1 MTFKEKPLV
10 ELCEI
15 VSSKRVFAASYQS
28 EGVPFF
34 RGKEVSQLARGEDT
48 TAELYISN
56 EVYND
61 VISRTGPINSGDI
74 LLTAVGT
81 LGNPY
86 QVKETDLP
94 FYFKDGNIVWLRK
107 FSKEINSTYLFYWL
121 NSEYGRR
128 KILDT
133 AIGSTQA
140 ALTITGLAAISI
152 SCPSLAQQTGI
163 VGILSAIDQKITINN
178 VLSKTLEGIA
188 QTIFKSW
195 FIDFDPAKAKMA
207 GAKPAGMDSA
217 TASLFPDSMEE
228 SELGLI
234 PKGWEIAPI
243 GNALDVGGGT
253 TPSTTNSTYWDG
265 EHCWTT
271 PKDLSS
277 QIGIITTSSTRKI
290 TDLGL
295 AQISSGLLPIN
306 SVLMSCRAPI
316 GYVSINAVP
325 TAVNQGFITMN
336 HSAEFHPLYVLNW
349 IKANMQEIH
358 NRAGGATFAEITRK
372 AFRDIPFL
380 KPANTLMKKYAEL
393 MEPLLKELEQLTR
406 QTENLQVVRDLLL
419 PRLISGELQIPE
431 ELLVS

>member
-195 FIDFDPAKAKMA
+195 FIDFDPVKSKMT
-207 GAKPAGMDSA
+207 GGNPEGMDAA
-217 TASLFPDSMEE
+217 TAALFPDSMAD

-234 PKGWEIAPI
+234 PKGWHIACI
-243 GNALDVGGGT
+243 GD
-253 TPSTTNSTYWDG
+253 
-265 EHCWTT
+265 
-271 PKDLSS
+271 
-277 QIGIITTSSTRKI
+277 
-290 TDLGL
+290 
-295 AQISSGLLPIN
+295 ISSIHGGKMLSREEFSDDGMFPI
-306 SVLMSCRAPI
+306 
-316 GYVSINAVP
+316 
-325 TAVNQGFITMN
+325 F
-336 HSAEFHPLYVLNW
+336 
-349 IKANMQEIH
+349 
-358 NRAGGATFAEITRK
+358 GGAGVMGNSNRSNAEGFVITLGRVG
-372 AFRDIPFL
+372 AYCGQFFYHRGSAWVNNNASRIIPQESISGEWMYQFL
-380 KPANTLMKKYAEL
+380 KSFDIESIKKGAAQPFVSNSDLANSKLLVPIPEVIQRFTEVVGPIFEQSETLKNQAR
-393 MEPLLKELEQLTR
+393 LLSKL
-406 QTENLQVVRDLLL
+406 RDSLI

-431 ELLVS
+431 EMLAS